1 MLVAATSD
9 CYYYYGATIMW
20 LISTQSGDPLFLT
33 ESDTTAEMS
42 SMEGR
47 SVIPMDWVEPEHL
60 SGLDLPIIK

>member
-1 MLVAATSD
+1 
-9 CYYYYGATIMW
+9 MW

-47 SVIPMDWVEPEHL
+47 SVMPKDWVEPEHL